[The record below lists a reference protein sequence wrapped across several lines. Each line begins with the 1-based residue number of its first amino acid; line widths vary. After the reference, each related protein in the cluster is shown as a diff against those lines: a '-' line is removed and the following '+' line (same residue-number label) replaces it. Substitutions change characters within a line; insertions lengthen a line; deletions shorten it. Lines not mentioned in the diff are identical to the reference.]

1 MKVFLSTAITRGRRE
16 YVDAVKR
23 IVAVLKEEGAEVL
36 NDRVSDPGFPGPTVD
51 RSQTMREV
59 CDWLGQADA
68 LVAEATISST
78 GIGAEVTTV
87 QIRDKPVLLL
97 YDAHFGF
104 RISDWVVHNPYANVE
119 AQPYRDLNDIER
131 LVREFSKSARERAGR
146 TS

>member
-87 QIRDKPVLLL
+87 QMRDKPVLLL

-104 RISDWVVHNPYANVE
+104 RISDWVFHHPDPNVE
-119 AQPYRDLNDIER
+119 THAYRDRDEIGDVVKKFVGR
-131 LVREFSKSARERAGR
+131 FASAG
-146 TS
+146 